1 LLLFFKKEALPPF
14 FLMLDYTRPFPGE
27 PTDRVAVVVTFLR
40 MNAKPARPAAVF
52 PEGAVLRAERLGV
65 PGYRALYNEVGA
77 PWLWWLRRVMPDEL
91 LARHLASQ
99 TVSISVL
106 RVQNEAAGFFETDSA
121 SWPDVNLNYFGLLP
135 KFIGRGLGKPLL
147 DAAVDSVFAGGSP
160 LRGMTV
166 NTCTADHERALPNY
180 KAAGFLEVRKVR
192 EVWDIPRR
200 LGLVVPERL
209 RV

>member
-1 LLLFFKKEALPPF
+1 
-14 FLMLDYTRPFPGE
+14 MLDYTRPLPGE

-40 MNAKPARPAAVF
+40 INRRPERPVAVF
-52 PEGAVLRAERLGV
+52 PEGAALRAERLDV
-65 PGYRALYNEVGA
+65 AGYRALYNEVGG

-91 LARHLASQ
+91 LARHLASS
-99 TVSISVL
+99 TVSTFVL
-106 RVQNEAAGFFETDSA
+106 RVNGEIAGFFETDSVG
-121 SWPDVNLNYFGLLP
+121 WPDVNLNYFGLLP

-147 DAAVDSVFAGGSP
+147 DAAVDSVFASGSP

-166 NTCTADHERALPNY
+166 NTCTADHKRALPNY
-180 KAAGFLEVRKVR
+180 KAAGFVETRKVR

-200 LGLVVPERL
+200 LGLVVPEHL